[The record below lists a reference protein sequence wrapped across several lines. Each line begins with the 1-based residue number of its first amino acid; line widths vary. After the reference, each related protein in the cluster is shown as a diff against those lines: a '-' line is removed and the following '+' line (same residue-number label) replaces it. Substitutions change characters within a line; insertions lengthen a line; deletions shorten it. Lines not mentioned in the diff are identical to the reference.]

1 VNAAAQLAA
10 PSVVDLGHTTDGWS
24 SPLWY
29 HVFTG
34 PAIWPAGS
42 SLFRQDEM
50 VPVVYALQE
59 GTIKLTRGDADGQ
72 ESLLELRHPPTLLG
86 SPFVLSGVRSIYNAV
101 TMTPCTLYWC
111 SADAFQR
118 ALREDSGRVAD
129 VQRLHS
135 LEIVSLAARLADM
148 AVKSS
153 EQRLVQFLTQ
163 HADDARAFRHFE
175 IASFIRVTP
184 EHLSRM
190 LKKMAKAGTV
200 RRTALAKAG
209 TASAADRSSGR
220 RRAVR

>member
-1 VNAAAQLAA
+1 MSAADPAA
-10 PSVVDLGHTTDGWS
+10 PSGVDLGHSADGGPS
-24 SPLWY
+24 ALWC

-34 PAIWPAGS
+34 PAIWPTGS

-59 GTIKLTRGDADGQ
+59 GTVKLTRGDADGQ
-72 ESLLELRHPPTLLG
+72 ESLLELRHSPALLG
-86 SPFVLSGVRSIYNAV
+86 SPFVLAGVRSIYNVV
-101 TMTPCTLYWC
+101 TMTTCTLHWC

-118 ALREDSGRVAD
+118 ALREDGGRVAD

-135 LEIVSLAARLADM
+135 LEIVSLTARLADM

-153 EQRLVQFLTQ
+153 EQRLVQFLNQ

-184 EHLSRM
+184 AVSSP
-190 LKKMAKAGTV
+190 
-200 RRTALAKAG
+200 
-209 TASAADRSSGR
+209 TASGSCGWQPTPRGGRRWR
-220 RRAVR
+220 RRAQCVAPH